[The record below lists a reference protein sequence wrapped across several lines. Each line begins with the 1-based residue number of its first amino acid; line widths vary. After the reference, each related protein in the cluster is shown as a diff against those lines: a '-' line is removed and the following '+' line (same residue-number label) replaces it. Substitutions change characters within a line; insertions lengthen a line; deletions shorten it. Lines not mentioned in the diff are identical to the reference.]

1 MADTTEREVLL
12 NVHANT
18 EDALNNIVKLRKA
31 NEELR
36 QSLTNDRNALADMQ
50 KAAQDAGGATS
61 EQAAQMD
68 ALRKNMETTA
78 QQIKANTAAING
90 NLKAVDLSIAKA
102 EQAEGSLLA
111 LRKEAAALTQR
122 YQELS
127 REEREGAKGQE
138 LQKHIKDV
146 NDEVREATLSI
157 GNFKDNIGNYQSA
170 LTGVIT
176 DTTGFGKA
184 IKALGIDLNAT
195 GSGMAGLK
203 NGFAAAGAGA
213 LDLGKA
219 FTALAANPF
228 IAIISVVTGLILAC
242 KKAIQDNAEASA
254 AWSYVLKSIEPIF
267 ALLGKAVAAVGNL
280 VVSIVGKITDALGT
294 VAKGVAKVVDF
305 FGGLIGAEVNAEKA
319 LTRYQEAAKKSAEL
333 ANEIAEKEMK
343 IGRDTAETAMEV
355 AELRVK
361 AEDKVNYSVK
371 QRLAFLDEA
380 IKKEQEIAD
389 RRTELA
395 ALKVKQAQEALA
407 MDSQSLS
414 KQKELADAEQSYFEA
429 QKERGEKYR
438 ELQAQRISFLDEERN
453 ALAAIKAQAE
463 AAAKSVE
470 EQAAKFR
477 ELQQAEAAA
486 SAEMLKSA
494 KSLEL
499 ANDLRTIEAAIEAT
513 KRKWEAERKGR
524 AASLEEVAT
533 YNAALT
539 ELENRRLET
548 LQAQEQLRYDEE
560 LQRNAATI
568 ADTEAQLAYEEELQ
582 RQHALN
588 LEQIK
593 EESRQRQRD
602 AEAAYAEEQQTK
614 QYQDYGSLSS
624 LYQQYEDAKTQYG
637 EQSEQAR
644 EALMSLEA
652 GAAKEAFGSLGNALM
667 EFQGENKAAFEAG
680 KAISIA
686 TATVDT
692 YESAQKSFNAMADIP
707 IVGPAL
713 GAVAAAAAVASG
725 IVRVKKIKDTKFNSS
740 STPSA
745 SAGGSSSSASSS
757 SATAATS
764 ATTSQVGGS
773 AYYDYAGL
781 DTGAS
786 AAGRAVQSSAADS
799 DRMTR
804 EDMVAAIEAQPAPV
818 VSVKDINEG
827 QEARKV
833 KLSSQTY

>member
-36 QSLTNDRNALADMQ
+36 QSLTNDKNALAEMQ
-50 KAAQDAGGATS
+50 KAAYDAGGATS

-68 ALRKNMETTA
+68 SLRKNIEVTA
-78 QQIKANTAAING
+78 EKIKANTAAING
-90 NLKAVDLSIAKA
+90 NLKAVDLSIAKT

-195 GSGMAGLK
+195 GSGIAGLK
-203 NGFAAAGAGA
+203 NGFAMAGAGA

-254 AWSYVLKSIEPIF
+254 AWSYILKSLEPVF
-267 ALLGKAVAAVGNL
+267 ALLGKAVAAVGNI

-305 FGGLIGAEVNAEKA
+305 FGSLVGAEVNAEKA

-407 MDSQSLS
+407 MDAQSLS

-453 ALAAIKAQAE
+453 ALAALKAQAE

-499 ANDLRTIEAAIEAT
+499 ANDLRVIEAAIDAT
-513 KRKWEAERKGR
+513 KRKWEEERKGR
-524 AASLEEVAT
+524 AASLEETAT
-533 YNAALT
+533 YNAALA

-548 LQAQEQLRYDEE
+548 LQTQEQLRYEEE

-602 AEAAYAEEQQTK
+602 AEAAYAEEQHTK
-614 QYQDYGSLSS
+614 QYQDYGSLAS

-644 EALMSLEA
+644 SALMSLEA

-725 IVRVKKIKDTKFNSS
+725 VLRVKKIKDTKFNSNA
-740 STPSA
+740 TPSA

-757 SATAATS
+757 SSAATTS

-781 DTGAS
+781 DAGTS

-799 DRMTR
+799 DRLTR

-818 VSVKDINEG
+818 VTVKDINEG

-833 KLSSQTY
+833 KVSSQTY

>member
-36 QSLTNDRNALADMQ
+36 QSLTNDKNALADMQ
-50 KAAQDAGGATS
+50 KAAYDAGGATS

-68 ALRKNMETTA
+68 TLRKNMETTA

-146 NDEVREATLSI
+146 NDEVRESTLSI

-184 IKALGIDLNAT
+184 IKTLGIDLNAT

-203 NGFAAAGAGA
+203 NGFAMAGAGA

-242 KKAIQDNAEASA
+242 KRAIQDNAEASA

-280 VVSIVGKITDALGT
+280 VVSIVGKITDALGA

-305 FGGLIGAEVNAEKA
+305 FGGLVGAEVNAEKA

-395 ALKVKQAQEALA
+395 ALKVKQAQETLA
-407 MDSQSLS
+407 MDAQSLS

-453 ALAAIKAQAE
+453 ALASIKAQAE

-477 ELQQAEAAA
+477 ELQQAESAA

-499 ANDLRTIEAAIEAT
+499 ANDLRAIEAAIEAT
-513 KRKWEAERKGR
+513 KRKWEEERMGR

-582 RQHALN
+582 RQHTLN

-602 AEAAYAEEQQTK
+602 AEAAYAEEQQAK

-644 EALMSLEA
+644 SALMSLEV

-725 IVRVKKIKDTKFNSS
+725 IVRVKKIKDTKFNSK

-757 SATAATS
+757 SSAATTS
-764 ATTSQVGGS
+764 ATTSQVGGG

-827 QEARKV
+827 QEARKIKV
-833 KLSSQTY
+833 SSQTY

>member
-1 MADTTEREVLL
+1 MSDTTEREVLL

-36 QSLTNDRNALADMQ
+36 QSLTNDRNALADLQ
-50 KAAQDAGGATS
+50 KAAHDAGGTTS

-68 ALRKNMETTA
+68 TLRKNIETTA

-184 IKALGIDLNAT
+184 IKTLGIDLNAT

-203 NGFAAAGAGA
+203 NGFAMAGSGA

-242 KKAIQDNAEASA
+242 KKAIQDNADASA
-254 AWSYVLKSIEPIF
+254 AWSYVLKSLEPIF

-305 FGGLIGAEVNAEKA
+305 FGGLVGAEVNAEKA

-355 AELRVK
+355 ADLRVK

-407 MDSQSLS
+407 MDAQSLS

-429 QKERGEKYR
+429 QKDRGEKYR

-453 ALAAIKAQAE
+453 ALAAIKTQAE
-463 AAAKSVE
+463 AVAKSVE
-470 EQAAKFR
+470 EQAVKFR
-477 ELQQAEAAA
+477 ELQQAEATA

-499 ANDLRTIEAAIEAT
+499 ANDLRVIEAAIEAT
-513 KRKWEAERKGR
+513 KRKWDEDRKGR
-524 AASLEEVAT
+524 AVSLEEVAT
-533 YNAALT
+533 YNAAIT

-548 LQAQEQLRYDEE
+548 LQTQEQLRYDEE

-568 ADTEAQLAYEEELQ
+568 ADSEAQLAYEEELQ
-582 RQHALN
+582 RQHAIN
-588 LEQIK
+588 IEQIK

-614 QYQDYGSLSS
+614 QYQDYGSLAS

-644 EALMSLEA
+644 EALTSLEA

-725 IVRVKKIKDTKFNSS
+725 IVRVKKIKDTKFNSN
-740 STPSA
+740 STPST
-745 SAGGSSSSASSS
+745 SAGGSSSPASSS
-757 SATAATS
+757 SSAATTS

-773 AYYDYAGL
+773 AYFDYAGL
-781 DTGAS
+781 DAGAS

-799 DRMTR
+799 DRLTR

-833 KLSSQTY
+833 KVSSQTY

>member
-267 ALLGKAVAAVGNL
+267 ALLGKAVTAVGNL

>member
-68 ALRKNMETTA
+68 TLRKNMETTA

-242 KKAIQDNAEASA
+242 KRAIQDNAEASA
-254 AWSYVLKSIEPIF
+254 AWSYVLKSLEPIF

-280 VVSIVGKITDALGT
+280 VVSMVGKITDALGT

-305 FGGLIGAEVNAEKA
+305 FGGLVGAEVNAEKA

-407 MDSQSLS
+407 MDAQSLS

-463 AAAKSVE
+463 SAAKSVE

-499 ANDLRTIEAAIEAT
+499 ANDLRAIEAAIEAT
-513 KRKWEAERKGR
+513 KRKWEEDRKWR

-533 YNAALT
+533 YNATLT
-539 ELENRRLET
+539 ELENRRFET

-602 AEAAYAEEQQTK
+602 AEAAYSEEQQTK

-725 IVRVKKIKDTKFNSS
+725 IVRVKKIKDTKFNSN

-757 SATAATS
+757 SATATTS

-799 DRMTR
+799 DHMTR

-833 KLSSQTY
+833 KVSSQTY

>member
-1 MADTTEREVLL
+1 
-12 NVHANT
+12 
-18 EDALNNIVKLRKA
+18 
-31 NEELR
+31 
-36 QSLTNDRNALADMQ
+36 
-50 KAAQDAGGATS
+50 
-61 EQAAQMD
+61 
-68 ALRKNMETTA
+68 
-78 QQIKANTAAING
+78 
-90 NLKAVDLSIAKA
+90 
-102 EQAEGSLLA
+102 
-111 LRKEAAALTQR
+111 
-122 YQELS
+122 
-127 REEREGAKGQE
+127 
-138 LQKHIKDV
+138 
-146 NDEVREATLSI
+146 
-157 GNFKDNIGNYQSA
+157 
-170 LTGVIT
+170 
-176 DTTGFGKA
+176 
-184 IKALGIDLNAT
+184 
-195 GSGMAGLK
+195 
-203 NGFAAAGAGA
+203 
-213 LDLGKA
+213 
-219 FTALAANPF
+219 
-228 IAIISVVTGLILAC
+228 
-242 KKAIQDNAEASA
+242 
-254 AWSYVLKSIEPIF
+254 
-267 ALLGKAVAAVGNL
+267 
-280 VVSIVGKITDALGT
+280 
-294 VAKGVAKVVDF
+294 
-305 FGGLIGAEVNAEKA
+305 
-319 LTRYQEAAKKSAEL
+319 
-333 ANEIAEKEMK
+333 
-343 IGRDTAETAMEV
+343 
-355 AELRVK
+355 
-361 AEDKVNYSVK
+361 
-371 QRLAFLDEA
+371 
-380 IKKEQEIAD
+380 
-389 RRTELA
+389 
-395 ALKVKQAQEALA
+395 

-499 ANDLRTIEAAIEAT
+499 ANDLRVIEQAIEAT
-513 KRKWEAERKGR
+513 KRKWEEERKGR

-533 YNAALT
+533 YNAAIT

-548 LQAQEQLRYDEE
+548 LQTQEQLRYDAE
-560 LQRNAATI
+560 LERNAATI

-602 AEAAYAEEQQTK
+602 AEAAYSEEQQTK
-614 QYQDYGSLSS
+614 QYQDYGSLAS

-725 IVRVKKIKDTKFNSS
+725 IVRVKKIKDTKFNSNA
-740 STPSA
+740 TPSA
-745 SAGGSSSSASSS
+745 SAGGSPSSASSS
-757 SATAATS
+757 SSAAATS

-799 DRMTR
+799 DRLTR

-833 KLSSQTY
+833 KVSSQTY

>member
-1 MADTTEREVLL
+1 MSDTTEREVLL

-36 QSLTNDRNALADMQ
+36 QSLTNDRNALAEMQ
-50 KAAQDAGGATS
+50 KAAYDAGGATS

-68 ALRKNMETTA
+68 SLRKNIEVTA
-78 QQIKANTAAING
+78 EKIKANTAAING
-90 NLKAVDLSIAKA
+90 NLKAVDLSIAKT

-195 GSGMAGLK
+195 GSGIAGLK
-203 NGFAAAGAGA
+203 NGFAMAGAGA

-219 FTALAANPF
+219 FTALVANPF

-254 AWSYVLKSIEPIF
+254 AWSYILKSLEPVF
-267 ALLGKAVAAVGNL
+267 ALLGKAVAAVGNI

-305 FGGLIGAEVNAEKA
+305 FGSLVGAEVNAEKA

-407 MDSQSLS
+407 MDAQSLS

-453 ALAAIKAQAE
+453 ALAALKAQAE

-499 ANDLRTIEAAIEAT
+499 ANDLRVIEAAIDAT
-513 KRKWEAERKGR
+513 KRKWEEERKGR
-524 AASLEEVAT
+524 AASLEETAT
-533 YNAALT
+533 YNAALA

-548 LQAQEQLRYDEE
+548 LQTQEQLRYEEE

-602 AEAAYAEEQQTK
+602 AEAAYADEQQTK
-614 QYQDYGSLSS
+614 QYQDYGSLAS

-644 EALMSLEA
+644 AALMSLEA

-725 IVRVKKIKDTKFNSS
+725 IVRVKKIKDTKFNSNA
-740 STPSA
+740 TPSA

-757 SATAATS
+757 SSAAATS

-799 DRMTR
+799 DRLTR
-804 EDMVAAIEAQPAPV
+804 EDMVAAIESQPAPV

-833 KLSSQTY
+833 KVSSQTY

>member
-36 QSLTNDRNALADMQ
+36 QSLTNDKNALADLQ

-68 ALRKNMETTA
+68 TLRKNMETTA

-242 KKAIQDNAEASA
+242 KRAIQDNAEASA
-254 AWSYVLKSIEPIF
+254 AWSYVLKSLEPIF

-294 VAKGVAKVVDF
+294 VAKGVAQVVDF
-305 FGGLIGAEVNAEKA
+305 FGGLVGAEVNAEKA

-333 ANEIAEKEMK
+333 ANEIAEKDMK

-395 ALKVKQAQEALA
+395 ALKVKQAQEA
-407 MDSQSLS
+407 
-414 KQKELADAEQSYFEA
+414 
-429 QKERGEKYR
+429 
-438 ELQAQRISFLDEERN
+438 
-453 ALAAIKAQAE
+453 
-463 AAAKSVE
+463 
-470 EQAAKFR
+470 
-477 ELQQAEAAA
+477 
-486 SAEMLKSA
+486 
-494 KSLEL
+494 
-499 ANDLRTIEAAIEAT
+499 
-513 KRKWEAERKGR
+513 
-524 AASLEEVAT
+524 
-533 YNAALT
+533 
-539 ELENRRLET
+539 
-548 LQAQEQLRYDEE
+548 
-560 LQRNAATI
+560 
-568 ADTEAQLAYEEELQ
+568 
-582 RQHALN
+582 
-588 LEQIK
+588 
-593 EESRQRQRD
+593 
-602 AEAAYAEEQQTK
+602 
-614 QYQDYGSLSS
+614 
-624 LYQQYEDAKTQYG
+624 
-637 EQSEQAR
+637 
-644 EALMSLEA
+644 
-652 GAAKEAFGSLGNALM
+652 
-667 EFQGENKAAFEAG
+667 
-680 KAISIA
+680 
-686 TATVDT
+686 
-692 YESAQKSFNAMADIP
+692 
-707 IVGPAL
+707 
-713 GAVAAAAAVASG
+713 
-725 IVRVKKIKDTKFNSS
+725 
-740 STPSA
+740 
-745 SAGGSSSSASSS
+745 
-757 SATAATS
+757 
-764 ATTSQVGGS
+764 
-773 AYYDYAGL
+773 
-781 DTGAS
+781 
-786 AAGRAVQSSAADS
+786 
-799 DRMTR
+799 
-804 EDMVAAIEAQPAPV
+804 
-818 VSVKDINEG
+818 
-827 QEARKV
+827 
-833 KLSSQTY
+833 

>member
-50 KAAQDAGGATS
+50 KAAYDAGGATS

-68 ALRKNMETTA
+68 SLRKNIETTA

-184 IKALGIDLNAT
+184 IKTLGIDLNAT

-203 NGFAAAGAGA
+203 NGFAMAGSGA

-254 AWSYVLKSIEPIF
+254 AWSYVLKSLEPIF

-305 FGGLIGAEVNAEKA
+305 FGGLVGAEVNAEKA

-361 AEDKVNYSVK
+361 AEDKVHYSVK
-371 QRLAFLDEA
+371 QRLAYLDEA

-407 MDSQSLS
+407 MDAQSLS

-429 QKERGEKYR
+429 QKDRGEKYR

-463 AAAKSVE
+463 AVAKSVE
-470 EQAAKFR
+470 EQAVKFR
-477 ELQQAEAAA
+477 ELQQAEATA

-499 ANDLRTIEAAIEAT
+499 ANDLRVIEAAIEAT
-513 KRKWEAERKGR
+513 KRKWDEDRKGR
-524 AASLEEVAT
+524 AVSLEEVAT
-533 YNAALT
+533 YNAAIT

-548 LQAQEQLRYDEE
+548 LQTQEQLRYDEE

-568 ADTEAQLAYEEELQ
+568 ADAEAQLAYEEELQ
-582 RQHALN
+582 RQHAIN
-588 LEQIK
+588 IEQIK

-614 QYQDYGSLSS
+614 QYQDYGSLAS

-644 EALMSLEA
+644 EALTSLEA

-725 IVRVKKIKDTKFNSS
+725 IVRVKKIKDTKFNSN

-745 SAGGSSSSASSS
+745 SAGGSSSPASSS
-757 SATAATS
+757 SSAATTS

-773 AYYDYAGL
+773 AYFDYAGL
-781 DTGAS
+781 DAGAS

-799 DRMTR
+799 DRLTR

-833 KLSSQTY
+833 KVSSQTY

>member
-36 QSLTNDRNALADMQ
+36 QSLTNDRNALADLQ
-50 KAAQDAGGATS
+50 KAAYDAGGATS

-68 ALRKNMETTA
+68 TLRKSIEVTA
-78 QQIKANTAAING
+78 EKIKANTAAING

-184 IKALGIDLNAT
+184 IKTLGIDLNAT

-203 NGFAAAGAGA
+203 NGFAMAGSGA

-242 KKAIQDNAEASA
+242 KKAIQDNADASA
-254 AWSYVLKSIEPIF
+254 AWSYVLKSLEPIF
-267 ALLGKAVAAVGNL
+267 ALLGKAVAVVGNL

-305 FGGLIGAEVNAEKA
+305 FGGLVGAEVNAEKA

-429 QKERGEKYR
+429 QKDRGEKYR

-463 AAAKSVE
+463 AVAKSVE
-470 EQAAKFR
+470 EQAVKFR
-477 ELQQAEAAA
+477 ELQQAEATA

-499 ANDLRTIEAAIEAT
+499 ANDLRVIEAAIEAT
-513 KRKWEAERKGR
+513 KRKWDEDRKGR
-524 AASLEEVAT
+524 AVSLEEVAT
-533 YNAALT
+533 YNAAIT

-548 LQAQEQLRYDEE
+548 LQTQEQLRYDEE

-568 ADTEAQLAYEEELQ
+568 ADAEAQLAYEEELQ
-582 RQHALN
+582 RQHAIN

-614 QYQDYGSLSS
+614 QYQDYGSLAS

-644 EALMSLEA
+644 EALTSLEA

-725 IVRVKKIKDTKFNSS
+725 IVRVKKIKDTKFNSN
-740 STPSA
+740 STPST
-745 SAGGSSSSASSS
+745 SAGGSSSPASSS
-757 SATAATS
+757 SSAATTS

-781 DTGAS
+781 DAGAS

-799 DRMTR
+799 DRLTR

-833 KLSSQTY
+833 KVSSQTY

>member
-18 EDALNNIVKLRKA
+18 EDALNNIIKLRKA

-36 QSLTNDRNALADMQ
+36 QSLTNDKNALADMQ

-68 ALRKNMETTA
+68 SLRKNMETTA

-254 AWSYVLKSIEPIF
+254 AWSYVLKSLEPIF

-294 VAKGVAKVVDF
+294 VAKGVAQVVDF
-305 FGGLIGAEVNAEKA
+305 FGGLVGAEVNAEKA

-414 KQKELADAEQSYFEA
+414 RQKELADAEQSYYEM

-499 ANDLRTIEAAIEAT
+499 ANDLRSIEAAIEAT
-513 KRKWEAERKGR
+513 KRKWEEDRKWR

-533 YNAALT
+533 YNATLT
-539 ELENRRLET
+539 ELENRRFET

-602 AEAAYAEEQQTK
+602 AEAAYSEEQQTK

-644 EALMSLEA
+644 EALMSLES

-725 IVRVKKIKDTKFNSS
+725 IVRVKKIKDTKFNSN

-833 KLSSQTY
+833 TVSSQTY

>member
-50 KAAQDAGGATS
+50 KAAYDAGGATS

-68 ALRKNMETTA
+68 SLRKNIETTA

-184 IKALGIDLNAT
+184 IKTLGIDLNAT

-203 NGFAAAGAGA
+203 NGFAMAGSGA

-254 AWSYVLKSIEPIF
+254 AWSYVLKSLEPIF

-305 FGGLIGAEVNAEKA
+305 FGGLVGAEVNAEKA

-361 AEDKVNYSVK
+361 AEDKVHYSVK
-371 QRLAFLDEA
+371 QRLAYLDEA

-407 MDSQSLS
+407 MDAQSLS

-429 QKERGEKYR
+429 QKDRGEKYR

-463 AAAKSVE
+463 AVAKSVE
-470 EQAAKFR
+470 EQAVKFR
-477 ELQQAEAAA
+477 ELQQAEATA

-499 ANDLRTIEAAIEAT
+499 ANDLRVIEAAIEAT
-513 KRKWEAERKGR
+513 KRKWDEDRKGR
-524 AASLEEVAT
+524 AVSLEEVAT
-533 YNAALT
+533 YNAAIT

-548 LQAQEQLRYDEE
+548 LQTQEQLRYDEE

-568 ADTEAQLAYEEELQ
+568 ADAEAQLAYEEELQ
-582 RQHALN
+582 RQHAIN
-588 LEQIK
+588 IEQIK

-614 QYQDYGSLSS
+614 QYQDYGSLAS

-644 EALMSLEA
+644 EALTSLEA

-725 IVRVKKIKDTKFNSS
+725 IVRVKKIKDTKFNSN

-745 SAGGSSSSASSS
+745 SAGGSSSPVSSSS
-757 SATAATS
+757 SAATTS

-773 AYYDYAGL
+773 AYFDYAGL
-781 DTGAS
+781 DAGAS

-799 DRMTR
+799 DRLTR

-833 KLSSQTY
+833 KVSSQTY